1 VGVEKRRIRN
11 RSENL
16 TGAITGNDRGLDY
29 VQYFARGAL
38 HAWLARGLGKP
49 SIAPATEKLVEQGWC
64 MNGETRCA
72 RLQREKRWLAVILIV
87 ATSAAQAAP
96 FTAYIDQFRINRN
109 DNLFFIDDFSDG
121 IPPPSAL
128 PDQRTYFVQG
138 SFAGGE
144 SEGRLRIGGDGYV
157 PSQNALGQDVLF
169 NSATLLTNNNS
180 ADTTN
185 GLKQNF
191 AFEVLGW
198 FDYVAPARGDSYG
211 IRLTDG
217 GQNDVVDLRVAWS
230 SLLDTPVVSFFRQ
243 DFVLGTRTLLQEVAL
258 PSAYEGQIGLG
269 LLHNNANDD
278 VISAAFCLGGIAT
291 CSNDEN
297 VQFLSA
303 TTSIFHD
310 ELWTRADFRAVTS
323 VPEPATL
330 AMLAFG
336 LVGLGMSRRRRK

>member
-1 VGVEKRRIRN
+1 
-11 RSENL
+11 
-16 TGAITGNDRGLDY
+16 
-29 VQYFARGAL
+29 
-38 HAWLARGLGKP
+38 
-49 SIAPATEKLVEQGWC
+49 

-72 RLQREKRWLAVILIV
+72 RAKRAPRWLAAVLIA

-144 SEGRLRIGGDGYV
+144 SGGRLRIGGDGYT
-157 PSQNALGQDVLF
+157 PTQNALGQPFLH
-169 NSATLLTNNNS
+169 NSATLLTNNSS

-185 GLKQNF
+185 GLKRNF

-198 FDYVAPARGDSYG
+198 FDYVAPARGESYG

-217 GQNDVVDLRVAWS
+217 AQNDVVDLRVSWS
-230 SLLDTPVVSFFRQ
+230 TVLDAAVVSFFRQ

-269 LLHNNANDD
+269 LLHNNPNDD
-278 VISAAFCLGGIAT
+278 VISAAFCLGGVAT
-291 CSNDEN
+291 CSDDQN
-297 VQFLSA
+297 VQFLST
-303 TTSIFHD
+303 TTSIFND

-336 LVGLGMSRRRRK
+336 LVGLGFSHRRSK